1 MEKTIKKGIM
11 KKEITTYHCDL
22 CEKEIPEQK
31 EQCYKNK
38 VLDEF
43 DFMFATIMNIKHS
56 IERREKIKSFIK
68 KIMEEITKEERER
81 IIKIIEKRYNKY
93 IIENTNEGEI
103 KYGALKA
110 LLDEI

>member
-1 MEKTIKKGIM
+1 M

-68 KIMEEITKEERER
+68 KIMEEIEEKHIKENAIVIQKQDRKW
-81 IIKIIEKRYNKY
+81 IN
-93 IIENTNEGEI
+93 
-103 KYGALKA
+103 KA
-110 LLDEI
+110 LEVGGEKLLNKLLK